1 MGTPRE
7 DIQLELQAVIRAVFD
22 NDELAISEAT
32 KATDIDGWDS
42 MAHVNLIIA
51 IEKRFGVRFS
61 GADLASMRGSGRT
74 IGHLIDLIAAKT
86 ERLDVP
92 PRAST

>member
-1 MGTPRE
+1 MGTPRQ

-22 NDELAISEAT
+22 NDELVISDVT
-32 KATDIDGWDS
+32 KATDVDGWDS

-51 IEKRFGVRFS
+51 VEKRFGVRFS
-61 GADLASMRGSGRT
+61 GADLASMRRSGRT
-74 IGHLIDLIAAKT
+74 IGHMIDLIAAKT

-92 PRAST
+92 PRASN